1 MTLDL
6 SPKRLDFILLFLSR
20 GFRMFSYGMIAIVM
34 LKNLELKNFTGEEI
48 GIIQSAVIL
57 GDIIISLYLTT
68 KADKIG
74 RKKTLIIGAI
84 LKVITGIF
92 YAYSSSLIVLVIMG
106 IIGVIS
112 VTGTEIGPFLPIEQ
126 SALTQII

>member
-1 MTLDL
+1 
-6 SPKRLDFILLFLSR
+6 
-20 GFRMFSYGMIAIVM
+20 MFSYGMIAIVM
-34 LKNLELKNFTGEEI
+34 LKNLELKKFTGEEI

-92 YAYSSSLIVLVIMG
+92 YAYSSSLIVLVVMG
-106 IIGVIS
+106 IVGVIS
-112 VTGTEIGPFLPIEQ
+112 VTGT
-126 SALTQII
+126 

>member
-1 MTLDL
+1 
-6 SPKRLDFILLFLSR
+6 
-20 GFRMFSYGMIAIVM
+20 MFSYGMIAIVM

>member
-6 SPKRLDFILLFLSR
+6 SAKRTDFVLLFVARAL
-20 GFRMFSYGMIAIVM
+20 RMFSYGMIAIVM
-34 LKNLELKNFTGEEI
+34 IKNLELKYFSGEEI
-48 GIIQSAVIL
+48 GLIQFAVIL

-84 LKVITGIF
+84 LKIITGIF
-92 YAYSSSLIVLVIMG
+92 YAYSYSLLVLIITG

-112 VTGTEIGPFLPIEQ
+112 VTGT
-126 SALTQII
+126 